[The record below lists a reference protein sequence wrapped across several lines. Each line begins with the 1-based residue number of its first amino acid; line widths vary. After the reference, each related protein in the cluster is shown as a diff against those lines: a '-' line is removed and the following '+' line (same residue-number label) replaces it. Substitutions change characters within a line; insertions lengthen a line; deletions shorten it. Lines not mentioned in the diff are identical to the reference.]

1 MATKFNI
8 TANIEGKPG
17 PAIEKASFQEALDFL
32 IEEYIQETLNS
43 KPEGG
48 AWDDIKLDLVIIHEL
63 LSKSYKHSEQK
74 ARDEIAAR
82 HLNLRLNE
90 KFIIQKL
97 KDGNGNP
104 EDLIKNLEW
113 IYKELNNE
121 TNRN

>member
-1 MATKFNI
+1 MTTKFNI

-17 PAIEKASFQEALDFL
+17 PVIEKASFQEALDFL

-43 KPEGG
+43 KPQGG
-48 AWDDIKLDLVIIHEL
+48 AWDDIELDLVIIHEL

-74 ARDEIAAR
+74 TRDAIAAQN
-82 HLNLRLNE
+82 HNLGLNR

-97 KDGNGNP
+97 KEGSGNF

-113 IYKELNNE
+113 IDKELNK
-121 TNRN
+121 